1 MTQKFVIIF
10 VREGRKR
17 RIVLKAKKD
26 IGNSRN
32 TIIIND
38 PFQRW
43 MIIQKCLS
51 WKLVIHCSVLYGQI
65 RILDKMGKS
74 TNHFI
79 FICIQNEYHCTSF
92 LLFLHLITLV
102 LFLLI
107 DNAKV
112 IARSKYLS
120 TEANWQKTL
129 LKENVMTILL
139 QSCVNIWVLWNCTL
153 PTWFVLR
160 NAHVYG
166 LLTYLNR
173 LTHKIGHHYCCLT
186 KKWEKS
192 G

>member
-1 MTQKFVIIF
+1 MTRKFVIIF

-17 RIVLKAKKD
+17 IIVFKSKKKD

-51 WKLVIHCSVLYGQI
+51 WKLLIHCSVLYGQI

-79 FICIQNEYHCTSF
+79 FICIQSEYHCASF

-102 LFLLI
+102 LFSLI
-107 DNAKV
+107 DYGKQ

-120 TEANWQKTL
+120 IDPNWQKTI
-129 LKENVMTILL
+129 E
-139 QSCVNIWVLWNCTL
+139 
-153 PTWFVLR
+153 R
-160 NAHVYG
+160 
-166 LLTYLNR
+166 
-173 LTHKIGHHYCCLT
+173 
-186 KKWEKS
+186 
-192 G
+192 